1 MKKLID
7 IVDNN
12 VVKEIVFNEQN
23 SKVNGLENEITD
35 TSQLVYQTNYT
46 TDKQNP
52 DRLIGDVDKKYL
64 MLVRY

>member
-23 SKVNGLENEITD
+23 SKVNGLENKITD
-35 TSQLVYQTNYT
+35 TSQLVY
-46 TDKQNP
+46 
-52 DRLIGDVDKKYL
+52 
-64 MLVRY
+64 